1 MSDFF
6 SEFDAERWYFTFMDE
21 DDNTLPVQQ
30 VGIVAVFHLVD
41 AYLPVRRKG
50 IAEAFTLYH
59 EFYGD
64 KLKGGIV
71 KTRCSGLL
79 IPDTDLGE
87 NPRRE

>member
-71 KTRCSGLL
+71 KTRV
-79 IPDTDLGE
+79 
-87 NPRRE
+87 